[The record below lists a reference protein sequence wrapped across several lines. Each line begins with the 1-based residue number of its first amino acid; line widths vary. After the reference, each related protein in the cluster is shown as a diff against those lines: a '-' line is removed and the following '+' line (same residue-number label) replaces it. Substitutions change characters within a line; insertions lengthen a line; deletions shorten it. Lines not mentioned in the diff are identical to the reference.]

1 MDVRL
6 NGTNMQTVEEV
17 LVGVKVD
24 ELCRCSL
31 KVGKIVYGAMQQVNC
46 EKYGASANSYVA
58 VLVFDWI

>member
-1 MDVRL
+1 
-6 NGTNMQTVEEV
+6 MQTVEEV